1 MISALR
7 RGWSPERT
15 TTSVDSAIASI
26 AARIAPPVPF
36 ASGCVMVF
44 MLAAGSLLVPSV
56 LPSTR
61 SNWFTQTIQVLMLES
76 QDWNAGAAYSFLYIL
91 LCTVVVTLVMWL
103 FKVKL
108 SDIAR

>member
-1 MISALR
+1 
-7 RGWSPERT
+7 
-15 TTSVDSAIASI
+15 
-26 AARIAPPVPF
+26 
-36 ASGCVMVF
+36 
-44 MLAAGSLLVPSV
+44 
-56 LPSTR
+56 
-61 SNWFTQTIQVLMLES
+61 MLES